1 MATKTATR
9 PATSEYSTS
18 RPLRASELRR
28 IAYSLCAAIALDGDA
43 LITMSE
49 PVAATFD
56 RLRNAADSLAAVAD
70 HVCNDHRYWDDDERD
85 PNEPAT
91 SQVEEAQS

>member
-70 HVCNDHRYWDDDERD
+70 HVCNDHRYWDADERD
-85 PNEPAT
+85 PY
-91 SQVEEAQS
+91 EETHS

>member
-1 MATKTATR
+1 MSTKTATR
-9 PATSEYSTS
+9 PATPEYSTS

-28 IAYSLCAAIALDGDA
+28 IAYSLCAAIAKDGDA

-49 PVAATFD
+49 PIAAIFD

-91 SQVEEAQS
+91 SQAEEAHS

>member
-1 MATKTATR
+1 MATTTATR
-9 PATSEYSTS
+9 ATTSEYSTL
-18 RPLRASELRR
+18 RPLKASELRR
-28 IAYSLCAAIALDGDA
+28 IAYSLCAAIAQDGDA

-91 SQVEEAQS
+91 SRTGESHS

>member
-1 MATKTATR
+1 MSTKTATR

-18 RPLRASELRR
+18 RPLRAKELRR
-28 IAYSLCAAIALDGDA
+28 IAYTLCAAIAKGGDA

-49 PVAATFD
+49 PIAEVFD

-85 PNEPAT
+85 QGEPAT
-91 SQVEEAQS
+91 SRPEETLS